1 MWALQIHISL
11 TYLSSWRL
19 PSLPRLP
26 QGAFEGINGV
36 AFTCDQRLVLG
47 ADSRKAVRVW
57 DVPTG
62 RLRLSLTGHA
72 DKVMGL
78 DCSPASPATVVS
90 CSSDRTIKV
99 GGGVCAAGAENGTR
113 KPGLPSPTLRTP
125 PRRFGGWRRATASAP
140 S

>member
-1 MWALQIHISL
+1 M
-11 TYLSSWRL
+11 
-19 PSLPRLP
+19 
-26 QGAFEGINGV
+26 

-57 DVPTG
+57 DVATG

-99 GGGVCAAGAENGTR
+99 GGVGSA
-113 KPGLPSPTLRTP
+113 LPELR
-125 PRRFGGWRRATASAP
+125 SAP
-140 S
+140 RDPWPAKTCALEIGRVALGG